1 MRILMLSVI
10 IFCFS
15 ACGQKNNRQTGILPR
30 EKMEL
35 LMWDLTVADEYATLK
50 SEKDTTIKHK
60 DERVRLYAEIFQ
72 LYQTNQQQVTESL
85 RYYMGHPEIFK
96 VMNDSISAR
105 AQRNRYQP
113 VTPKDLKSN

>member
-1 MRILMLSVI
+1 VVKKI
-10 IFCFS
+10 IV
-15 ACGQKNNRQTGILPR
+15 QKGILPR

-50 SEKDTTIKHK
+50 SEKDSTIKQK
-60 DERVRLYAEIFQ
+60 DERIRIYSEIFQ
-72 LYQTNQQQVTESL
+72 LHQTNKKQVTESL

>member
-1 MRILMLSVI
+1 MRILMLCVI
-10 IFCFS
+10 IFYFS

-30 EKMEL
+30 EKMEK

-50 SEKDTTIKHK
+50 SEKDTTIKQK
-60 DERVRLYAEIFQ
+60 NERVRLYSEIFQ
-72 LYQTNQQQVTESL
+72 LHQTNQQQVTESL
-85 RYYMGHPEIFK
+85 RYYMGHPEIYK

-113 VTPKDLKSN
+113 AIPKDLKSN

>member
-1 MRILMLSVI
+1 MRILMLCVI
-10 IFCFS
+10 IFYFS
-15 ACGQKNNRQTGILPR
+15 ACGQKNNHQKGILPR

-50 SEKDTTIKHK
+50 SEKDSTIKQK
-60 DERVRLYAEIFQ
+60 DERIRIYSEIFQ
-72 LYQTNQQQVTESL
+72 LHQTNKKQVTESL